1 MSRVAT
7 PRTGARSRPP
17 DGCHLAFLTPY
28 SLVLVRGR
36 IDSYKDLYSLPV
48 SRPARPARSHALAT
62 SIRSSPARQRLAR
75 SLCRPHRSR
84 GCARWYIDCR
94 DCIARSIA
102 GHSPCERPRRREY
115 PHLLFTRRVPGNL
128 VRQECARI
136 TADLAAW
143 GSQIHRL
150 TTPPAS
156 RTMQRRSAAAPPV
169 SPPNSAGPSSHGMV
183 RKRTLQDLQPPSS
196 PNMQSFP
203 HPGSS
208 SSPSIQHSFQFDSSP
223 RNAQLSSPASIYSS
237 PGMARSASAQ
247 ATFSPFRQTITT
259 SPLGRMCEQ
268 DEEVPGGRRPGMK
281 RRRTIAGDSPTSPVK
296 QDNSVSQ
303 QLSYTPRCAGK
314 DGEDVWPPD
323 VEEAFHTGPYSNLAF
338 PLRWLTLYLLQ
349 HSLCFLVSGARSSSS
364 TASPADEMSL
374 LATTSSGRQ
383 ARLARASRSQV
394 TFRS

>member
-1 MSRVAT
+1 M
-7 PRTGARSRPP
+7 
-17 DGCHLAFLTPY
+17 
-28 SLVLVRGR
+28 
-36 IDSYKDLYSLPV
+36 
-48 SRPARPARSHALAT
+48 
-62 SIRSSPARQRLAR
+62 
-75 SLCRPHRSR
+75 
-84 GCARWYIDCR
+84 
-94 DCIARSIA
+94 
-102 GHSPCERPRRREY
+102 
-115 PHLLFTRRVPGNL
+115 
-128 VRQECARI
+128 
-136 TADLAAW
+136 TADLAAV

-150 TTPPAS
+150 TTPPAP

-169 SPPNSAGPSSHGMV
+169 SPPTSAGPSSHGMV

-268 DEEVPGGRRPGMK
+268 DEGVPAGRRPGMK

-296 QDNSVSQ
+296 QDQSVSQ

-323 VEEAFHTGPYSNLAF
+323 VEEAFHTGPYLNPAF
-338 PLRWLTLYLLQ
+338 SSFSGSRSSLQ
-349 HSLCFLVSGARSSSS
+349 HSLCSLVLVARSSSS
-364 TASPADEMSL
+364 TASHADETSSS
-374 LATTSSGRQ
+374 ATTSSGRR
-383 ARLARASRSQV
+383 ARLARASRSRA
-394 TFRS
+394 TSRS